1 MKKWLTD
8 SRQNDP
14 QHNNKKCDNN
24 QHFIVIVLSLI
35 VLSVAYF
42 NWQAECLDAK
52 CHDVW
57 KKITIKISKLQKHS
71 FKIILIV
78 NPLVTHWHSKYIFW
92 NYFYFV
98 KMMKSWETILNAIA
112 ITFSTILCGKNNFR
126 MSIKIQA
133 SYSLPPPPIFS
144 TLASGEGLTRT
155 LNPGK
160 LKRVYYHCAGAA
172 SYLLRM
178 PYDWEF

>member
-1 MKKWLTD
+1 MVQ
-8 SRQNDP
+8 R
-14 QHNNKKCDNN
+14 
-24 QHFIVIVLSLI
+24 
-35 VLSVAYF
+35 SVAYF

-52 CHDVW
+52 CHNVC
-57 KKITIKISKLQKHS
+57 KKITIKVSKLQKHS

-126 MSIKIQA
+126 MSIKIQFI
-133 SYSLPPPPIFS
+133 YSLPPPLYFLSPGQWRRIYS
-144 TLASGEGLTRT
+144 NPQLWKVEASVLPLCWSR
-155 LNPGK
+155 
-160 LKRVYYHCAGAA
+160 
-172 SYLLRM
+172 
-178 PYDWEF
+178 